1 MSKAKLKTAAKS
13 KRNYWQYL
21 FLLGPFLIL
30 MGLAAGTVAGSWG
43 IVPLG
48 LIISGAVLSVLGLL
62 WQAYKSKWWKRRST
76 QAGTN
81 AIAATLAV
89 LVILGL
95 INFLATRYQTRIDFT
110 ETRLHTLAPQSR
122 QIVQN
127 LSQPVKVWVF
137 DRNQN
142 SQDREL
148 LENYRRQGSQFS
160 FEYVDPQAR
169 PGLAQKFGVRTFGDV
184 YIEAGNRRQFVQ
196 SVGQGRLSEVQLT
209 TKIQQ
214 VTSDR
219 AGKVYFLQGHGEVA
233 IGEQSKLSSALNTL
247 KDRNFAAE
255 PLNLVQQT
263 TIPQDATVVVVASP
277 KQGLFPQEV
286 KALSAY
292 LDRGG
297 SVMLLLDPNTNP
309 NLDSLLQ
316 NWGITLDERVIIDPA
331 GQAIGF
337 GPAFAVVDNYGQHPI
352 TQDFGNNLSIFGGAR
367 AIDSKPVPGV
377 EATPILQTSAE
388 SWAESNLQ
396 SQPLQFNPQSDRK
409 GPLTVG
415 YALSRVVSAKP
426 EANAPPK
433 TTQARMVVIGN
444 AQFAIDGLFE
454 QQLNGDIFLNSISW
468 LSNQDDSQTLSVRPK
483 EQNQRRLNLTPL
495 QINLL
500 GWISLVILPLIGFAS
515 AVLLWWLRR

>member
-1 MSKAKLKTAAKS
+1 MKTVAKKTK
-13 KRNYWQYL
+13 KNYWQYL
-21 FLLGPFLIL
+21 FLLGSFLIL

-43 IVPLG
+43 IIPLG
-48 LIISGAVLSVLGLL
+48 LIAAGAVLSVLGLL

-110 ETRLHTLAPQSR
+110 ETGLYTLAPQSR

-142 SQDREL
+142 PQDRAL

-160 FEYVDPQAR
+160 FEYVDPQTR
-169 PGLAQKFGVRTFGDV
+169 PGIAQKFGVRSFGDV
-184 YIEAGNRRQFVQ
+184 YIEAGNRRQFIQ

-219 AGKVYFLQGHGEVA
+219 AGKVYFLQGHGEVG

-255 PLNLVQQT
+255 PLNLVQQAK
-263 TIPQDATVVVVASP
+263 IPQDATVVIVASP
-277 KQGLFPQEV
+277 KRGLFPQEV

-292 LDRGG
+292 LERGG
-297 SVMLLLDPNTNP
+297 SLMLLLDPNTNP

-316 NWGITLDERVIIDPA
+316 NWGLTLDNRVIIDPA

-367 AIDSKPVPGV
+367 AIDSKPVTGV
-377 EATPILQTSAE
+377 EATPILQTSPE
-388 SWAESNLQ
+388 SWAESNIQ

-409 GPLTVG
+409 GPLTIG
-415 YALSRVVSAKP
+415 YALNRVVSAEP
-426 EANAPPK
+426 VANSAPK

-454 QQLNGDIFLNSISW
+454 QQLNGDVFLNSISW
-468 LSNQDDSQTLSVRPK
+468 LSSQDNKQTLSVRPK
-483 EQNQRRLNLTPL
+483 EQKQRRLNLTPL
-495 QINLL
+495 QINFL
-500 GWISLVILPLIGFAS
+500 GWISLVILPVIGFAS

>member
-1 MSKAKLKTAAKS
+1 M
-13 KRNYWQYL
+13 
-21 FLLGPFLIL
+21 
-30 MGLAAGTVAGSWG
+30 GSWG
-43 IVPLG
+43 TVPLG
-48 LIISGAVLSVLGLL
+48 LIAAGAVLSILGLL
-62 WQAYKSKWWKRRST
+62 WQANKTKWWKRRST

-110 ETRLHTLAPQSR
+110 ETGLYTLAPQSR

-142 SQDREL
+142 SQDRAL
-148 LENYRRQGSQFS
+148 LENYRRQGSQFN
-160 FEYVDPQAR
+160 FEYVDPQAQ
-169 PGLAQKFGVRTFGDV
+169 PGLAQKFGVRGFGDV

-219 AGKVYFLQGHGEVA
+219 AGKVYFLQGHGEVE
-233 IGEQSKLSSALNTL
+233 IGEH
-247 KDRNFAAE
+247 
-255 PLNLVQQT
+255 
-263 TIPQDATVVVVASP
+263 
-277 KQGLFPQEV
+277 
-286 KALSAY
+286 

-297 SVMLLLDPNTNP
+297 SLMLLLDPQTNP

-316 NWGITLDERVIIDPA
+316 NWGLTLDRRVIIDPA

-337 GPAFAVVDNYGQHPI
+337 GPAFSVVENYGQHPI

-367 AIDSKPVPGV
+367 AIDSKPVTGV

-388 SWAESNLQ
+388 SWAESNIQ
-396 SQPLQFNPQSDRK
+396 SQPLQFDPASDRK
-409 GPLTVG
+409 GPLTIG
-415 YALSRVVSAKP
+415 YALNRVVSAQP
-426 EANAPPK
+426 QANAAPK

-454 QQLNGDIFLNSISW
+454 QQLNGDVFLNSISW
-468 LSNQDDSQTLSVRPK
+468 LSSQDDKQTLSVRPK
-483 EQNQRRLNLTPL
+483 AQNQRRLNLTPL
-495 QINLL
+495 QTNLL